1 MFTFLMDLNSE
12 YENLVSQLIH
22 REKLTNLD
30 EAIGEIVKAESR
42 KGVSV
47 ESSHGGVSSSSAT
60 FISKTP
66 APSINSNSTPRIQ
79 HQEPSMK
86 NSTPADSYSQD
97 KETLVSYYCKKKGH
111 TKDKCHKLAYKLLQQ
126 MQTQHPKKA
135 FVAQDMGESVSNPLP
150 ETMNEKLKIDREE
163 RPKTN
168 ISSTSMARSGI
179 ISTATN
185 VVSSSS
191 SYSMLWV
198 LDTSATNHMTPN
210 KVWLISYDS
219 VTNPHRVLIVG
230 GEVLDVEG
238 SGVIQLS
245 KCTLKNVLHVPS
257 LKMNLISLQKF
268 VKDTGDNMLIRHD
281 KI

>member
-1 MFTFLMDLNSE
+1 MVKQIKQGELSMLAYFSKLKAIWMEIVFYWPLENPHSQERKNELKVRMFTFLMDFNSE

-66 APSINSNSTPRIQ
+66 APSLNSNSTLRIQ

-135 FVAQDMGESVSNPLP
+135 
-150 ETMNEKLKIDREE
+150 
-163 RPKTN
+163 
-168 ISSTSMARSGI
+168 
-179 ISTATN
+179 
-185 VVSSSS
+185 
-191 SYSMLWV
+191 
-198 LDTSATNHMTPN
+198 
-210 KVWLISYDS
+210 
-219 VTNPHRVLIVG
+219 
-230 GEVLDVEG
+230 
-238 SGVIQLS
+238 
-245 KCTLKNVLHVPS
+245 
-257 LKMNLISLQKF
+257 
-268 VKDTGDNMLIRHD
+268 DNMQFHAFYAFI
-281 KI
+281 I